1 LTLTNAALPP
11 ATGGVSAAANS
22 SSGAAPSTSSAAHQA
37 SASTSSA
44 AGAAGS
50 QESGGT
56 AAENGASGGSASD
69 AKAGDNAGGAKAP
82 ASPAPIAASTA
93 SAASSGSTGGTA
105 AASTA
110 ASVDGAAAPP
120 SVTPTPA
127 AYPTTLARL
136 PETVKLTIQL
146 QASTG
151 SNVARISLSPPQLGG
166 IRVQL
171 QQTSAGIVAR
181 VTAEHATA
189 AHVLEQSSSELRKAL
204 EGAGV
209 HLLRLDIGQSD
220 TQSKDTGDGGAG
232 ANVAGGSAA
241 PDGGVQTDAADQVA
255 HTVTLSN
262 GALVDILA

>member
-1 LTLTNAALPP
+1 LTLSNAEVPP
-11 ATGGVSAAANS
+11 ATGGVSAAPSS
-22 SSGAAPSTSSAAHQA
+22 SSGSAPSTTSAAHQA

-44 AGAAGS
+44 AAAAGS
-50 QESGGT
+50 QDTGGT

-69 AKAGDNAGGAKAP
+69 GKSGDSAGGAKAP
-82 ASPAPIAASTA
+82 VSAAAIAASTA
-93 SAASSGSTGGTA
+93 GPAGSASTGGTPA
-105 AASTA
+105 GTAA

-136 PETVKLTIQL
+136 PETVKLTIQM
-146 QASTG
+146 QTSTG

-181 VTAEHATA
+181 VTAEHSTA

-209 HLLRLDIGQSD
+209 HLLRLDIGQSG
-220 TQSKDTGDGGAG
+220 TQSKDTGDGSAG

-241 PDGGVQTDAADQVA
+241 PDGSAQTDAADQVS